1 MRPPING
8 GAKERSDTAR
18 FYGRSAW
25 APPLTIVKRTT
36 DGIGER
42 GGGGGGRVVCVPLW
56 CA

>member
-25 APPLTIVKRTT
+25 APPLTIVKRTA

-42 GGGGGGRVVCVPLW
+42 GGGGGGRVECVPLW